1 SAEPR
6 TVWRVLPHPHRA
18 AAAAAAGDRRSDVE
32 GDVHRERRGQLAAR
46 IHHRPRVPVVQRAG
60 QRAVHRDP
68 RRCLALHAL
77 RRAAHASRVA
87 QHPHRAARSLG
98 RRRCRAPPE
107 LLLDH
112 PADDHPGARRRHRLP
127 GDRLAEDVRR
137 HLHDDQGRPGRRD
150 HQSARPRLPRGHPQH
165 ELRRLDGDPRRAVAA
180 VLPDLLLPAER
191 STQGDVGM
199 THTAPR
205 TSTPPA
211 SQRSTRRRNRK
222 RIQHTLAIV
231 ALTAWS
237 LFALAP
243 IVWILMMS
251 LKTPAQVVS
260 NPPLF
265 FFTPTLENYAAVL
278 SGEKFLAPFVNS
290 IIVTAGSL
298 ALTLVIG
305 LPTAYALARLS
316 FRGRENIG
324 FGILS
329 LRFAPEL
336 LIVLPLYR
344 LVQRTGLAD
353 NYLGLILAYEI
364 VSLPMVVW
372 MLRSFIE
379 DLPAELEEAAAV
391 DGGTRWTAFRHVL
404 FRLIAPGLAVS
415 LMLSFIWAWN
425 NYMIP
430 LVLAGKNTQTVTTG
444 LQQYI
449 GYQSIE
455 WGPMAAATIVS

>member
-1 SAEPR
+1 MTP
-6 TVWRVLPHPHRA
+6 TVTSTPAPSIT
-18 AAAAAAGDRRSDVE
+18 G
-32 GDVHRERRGQLAAR
+32 
-46 IHHRPRVPVVQRAG
+46 RP
-60 QRAVHRDP
+60 
-68 RRCLALHAL
+68 AL
-77 RRAAHASRVA
+77 RGV
-87 QHPHRAARSLG
+87 
-98 RRRCRAPPE
+98 
-107 LLLDH
+107 
-112 PADDHPGARRRHRLP
+112 ARRR
-127 GDRLAEDVRR
+127 RR
-137 HLHDDQGRPGRRD
+137 
-150 HQSARPRLPRGHPQH
+150 
-165 ELRRLDGDPRRAVAA
+165 RRL
-180 VLPDLLLPAER
+180 
-191 STQGDVGM
+191 
-199 THTAPR
+199 
-205 TSTPPA
+205 
-211 SQRSTRRRNRK
+211 
-222 RIQHTLAIV
+222 QHALAIL

-243 IVWILMMS
+243 IVWIFLMS

-265 FFTPTLENYAAVL
+265 FFTPTLENYVEVL

-298 ALTLVIG
+298 LLTLVIG
-305 LPTAYALARLS
+305 LPTAYALARFS

-336 LIVLPLYR
+336 LIILPLY
-344 LVQRTGLAD
+344 LVFQRTGLAD
-353 NYLGLILAYEI
+353 NYLGLILAYQI
-364 VSLPMVVW
+364 VTLPMLVW

-379 DLPAELEEAAAV
+379 DLPGELEEAVAV
-391 DGGTRWTAFRHVL
+391 DGGNRWTAFRHVL
-404 FRLIAPGLAVS
+404 FRLIAPGLAAS

-455 WGPMAAATIVS
+455 WGPMAAATIVSIIPGILFAVFSLRWIVGGLTAGTVKG